1 MGTANTFSF
10 TAMHTSACR
19 RSIVRFAMLLLMV
32 ILAQGVAKPASA
44 DVIKGGPFEI
54 PTPWGP
60 VVVQTEYD
68 TDTRVLTVNV
78 DYLTFHGKHELE
90 QVTKHG
96 TRSWFHDE
104 GKLSAAGATFH
115 RYEYYVVV
123 DERQG
128 ALGAKGRAGLVNP
141 FNEHTE
147 WSSWETVGNWEEMPT
162 QPSQEE
168 ITYALTLDSTK
179 GEVSVYQVIQD
190 GDAVKLKDDRAVWE
204 KQHTAYK
211 GRDVC
216 SVFSFNGIT
225 YALTL
230 DSTKGE
236 VSVYQ
241 VIQDGD
247 AVKLKDDRAVWEKQ
261 HTAYKGRDVCS
272 VFSFNGMTYAL
283 TLDSTKGEVSVYQ
296 VIQDGDAVK
305 LKDDR
310 AVWEK
315 QHTAYKGR
323 DVCSVFSFNGMT
335 YALTLDSTKG
345 EVSVYQVI
353 QDGDAVKLKD
363 DRAVWEKQHTA
374 YKGRDV
380 CSVFSFN
387 GITYALTLDSTKGE
401 VSVYQVIQDG
411 DAVKLKDD
419 RAVWEKQHTA
429 YKGRDVCSVFS
440 FK

>member
-1 MGTANTFSF
+1 M
-10 TAMHTSACR
+10 
-19 RSIVRFAMLLLMV
+19 
-32 ILAQGVAKPASA
+32 
-44 DVIKGGPFEI
+44 
-54 PTPWGP
+54 
-60 VVVQTEYD
+60 
-68 TDTRVLTVNV
+68 
-78 DYLTFHGKHELE
+78 
-90 QVTKHG
+90 
-96 TRSWFHDE
+96 
-104 GKLSAAGATFH
+104 
-115 RYEYYVVV
+115 
-123 DERQG
+123 
-128 ALGAKGRAGLVNP
+128 GAKGRAGLVNP